1 MEYTSHCATVQNMR
15 YGFFLL
21 FPLTLAAFNGM
32 ARAELAPMQE
42 TIGTGSA
49 VEGDLISVNGTM
61 VKLWGID
68 APEDGQQCRSKYGK
82 KYDCFTR
89 SRDELS
95 ALIGT
100 QQITCHIRDKDS
112 KGQKVGTCGVNGL
125 DLGALMVRRGWA
137 LSYYNLSPHYAK
149 LEGFAQAEKRGL
161 WRGQVQA
168 PWIWR
173 SVNEKF
179 NVR

>member
-15 YGFFLL
+15 YGFLL
-21 FPLTLAAFNGM
+21 LSLLTLAALDGK
-32 ARAELAPMQE
+32 ARAELAPMEQ
-42 TIGTGSA
+42 TIGTGTA
-49 VEGDLISVNGTM
+49 VEGDIVSVNGTI

-68 APEDGQQCRSKYGK
+68 APEDGQQCRAKSGK

-89 SRDELS
+89 SRDELA
-95 ALIGT
+95 ALVGT
-100 QQITCHIRDKDS
+100 QQMTCHIRDKDS

-149 LEGFAQAEKRGL
+149 LEGWAQAEKRGL

-173 SVNEKF
+173 SQNEKF

>member
-1 MEYTSHCATVQNMR
+1 MEYATHCVILQNMINIISTLTL
-15 YGFFLL
+15 FLL
-21 FPLTLAAFNGM
+21 VFFAAQ
-32 ARAELAPMQE
+32 AHAELAPMEQ
-42 TIGTGSA
+42 TIGTGTA
-49 VEGDLISVNGTM
+49 VEGDIVSVNGTI

-68 APEDGQQCRSKYGK
+68 APDDGQHCRAKSGK

-89 SRDELS
+89 SRDELT
-95 ALIGT
+95 ALVGT

-149 LEGFAQAEKRGL
+149 LEGWAQAEKRGL

-173 SVNEKF
+173 SQNEKF